1 MEFREW
7 LVEHAGMPGA
17 KQGLYPYSYGGIGG
31 IYPPSDMILW
41 SSDAITYMP
50 LKDRKLKFN
59 WGKGM
64 LAKPE
69 GLEIQSF
76 GTHENPE
83 TETGKPKFIWGKGI
97 LDKPD
102 ALVDTIKTLHT
113 QPRDSGDG
121 VHFIW
126 GKGILSK
133 PEGLDT

>member
-31 IYPPSDMILW
+31 IYPPSDMISW
-41 SSDAITYMP
+41 SADAVTYMLP
-50 LKDRKLKFN
+50 KDRKLKFN

-69 GLEIQSF
+69 GLEIQSY
-76 GTHENPE
+76 GKHENPE
-83 TETGKPKFIWGKGI
+83 PETGKP
-97 LDKPD
+97 
-102 ALVDTIKTLHT
+102 
-113 QPRDSGDG
+113 
-121 VHFIW
+121 HFIW

-133 PEGLDT
+133 PTALIDTIKTLHTQERDGEGGVKFIWGKGMRAKPEGIL